1 MHWTLFALLSAIS
14 AAAVAVLGKI
24 GLKNVDTTLATS
36 IRSVVMAVFLV
47 TVSLSLGKFSGL
59 QNIDNKALLYIV
71 LSGIAGALSWL
82 FYFFALKVGP
92 ASGVSAVDRT
102 SAVFVLILA
111 VLFLGESLTWM
122 KAVGALLIVGGAIL
136 MIL

>member
-1 MHWTLFALLSAIS
+1 MHWTIYALLSAVS
-14 AAAVAVLGKI
+14 AGAVAIFGKI
-24 GLKNVDTTLATS
+24 GLTGVDSTLATS
-36 IRSVVMAVFLV
+36 IRSVVMAIFLV
-47 TVSLSLGKFSGL
+47 SISLSLGKFSGI
-59 QNIDNKALLYIV
+59 NAIDNKALFFIV
-71 LSGIAGALSWL
+71 ASGIAGALSWL

-102 SAVFVLILA
+102 SAVFVLVLA

-122 KAVGALLIVGGAIL
+122 KAVGAVMIVGGAVL

>member
-47 TVSLSLGKFSGL
+47 AVSLSLGKFSGL

-82 FYFFALKVGP
+82 FYFFALKIGP

-102 SAVFVLILA
+102 SAVFVLLLA

-122 KAVGALLIVGGAIL
+122 KLLGSILIVAGAVL